1 MARKPIIDRD
11 DAARPGTDGSEE
23 AGAESVSEGPDL
35 FVFRSDI
42 SRNVVSDEFS
52 DPFAVRADVE
62 EVVASANVG
71 QEGFSELSDIP
82 RNVVPDDAGQHALAT
97 ALGDGGAGDDL
108 SFISRSSE
116 HEGVGDYFTDGTGDD
131 RSYLV
136 SDLPYTDPNETTLD
150 DTLGQAL
157 DASTQQ
163 GGAPALQDQV
173 VTGIGLTENLVA
185 DSTEAI
191 EEEEVDAP
199 DATEVT

>member
-11 DAARPGTDGSEE
+11 DAARPGTDGSKE
-23 AGAESVSEGPDL
+23 AGAESVSESNP
-35 FVFRSDI
+35 FA
-42 SRNVVSDEFS
+42 VSADVGAESVSES
-52 DPFAVRADVE
+52 DPFAVSAD
-62 EVVASANVG
+62 VG
-71 QEGFSELSDIP
+71 QEGFSELSDIS

-199 DATEVT
+199 DATEVG

>member
-1 MARKPIIDRD
+1 MF
-11 DAARPGTDGSEE
+11 
-23 AGAESVSEGPDL
+23 VSTQ
-35 FVFRSDI
+35 S
-42 SRNVVSDEFS
+42 
-52 DPFAVRADVE
+52 
-62 EVVASANVG
+62 
-71 QEGFSELSDIP
+71 
-82 RNVVPDDAGQHALAT
+82 
-97 ALGDGGAGDDL
+97 GGAGDDL

-131 RSYLV
+131 RSDLV

>member
-11 DAARPGTDGSEE
+11 DAARPGTDGSKE

-97 ALGDGGAGDDL
+97 ALGDGNDMFVSTQSGGVML
-108 SFISRSSE
+108 SE
-116 HEGVGDYFTDGTGDD
+116 D
-131 RSYLV
+131 
-136 SDLPYTDPNETTLD
+136 NMLD

>member
-11 DAARPGTDGSEE
+11 DAARPGTDGSKE
-23 AGAESVSEGPDL
+23 AGAESVSESNP
-35 FVFRSDI
+35 FA
-42 SRNVVSDEFS
+42 VSADVGAESVSES
-52 DPFAVRADVE
+52 DPFAVSAD
-62 EVVASANVG
+62 VG
-71 QEGFSELSDIP
+71 QEGFSELSDIS

-97 ALGDGGAGDDL
+97 ALGDGNDMFVSTQSGGVML
-108 SFISRSSE
+108 SE
-116 HEGVGDYFTDGTGDD
+116 D
-131 RSYLV
+131 
-136 SDLPYTDPNETTLD
+136 NMLD